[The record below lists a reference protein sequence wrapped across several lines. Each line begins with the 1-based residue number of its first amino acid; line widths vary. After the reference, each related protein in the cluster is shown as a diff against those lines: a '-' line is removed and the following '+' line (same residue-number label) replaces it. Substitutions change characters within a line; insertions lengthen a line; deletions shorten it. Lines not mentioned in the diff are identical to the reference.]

1 MKTRILA
8 RYELMTFGRMI
19 LMTWLVFFFLTD
31 GLTFILRL
39 LLHNALADFTVDG
52 TLITPVSMVL
62 MVCLVTQIT
71 KFTHLGFAVGVTRK
85 QQWQALALTVL
96 GGSVLAEIG
105 LSLWSFQLRFI
116 GGASEAILR
125 DFGYQGPW
133 NFGAAVSNLL
143 FEWGIFVIVF
153 AGALLIATLIMY
165 VPSNRYGQLLGAMA
179 LLMLMVFPLRALIN
193 WMAPAGS
200 PAGVLTRRIANGSV
214 IVNHGTAGTPYLA
227 AVICLVVGLGML
239 LLTRLCMRR
248 MALQR

>member
-85 QQWQALALTVL
+85 QQW
-96 GGSVLAEIG
+96 
-105 LSLWSFQLRFI
+105 
-116 GGASEAILR
+116 
-125 DFGYQGPW
+125 
-133 NFGAAVSNLL
+133 
-143 FEWGIFVIVF
+143 
-153 AGALLIATLIMY
+153 
-165 VPSNRYGQLLGAMA
+165 
-179 LLMLMVFPLRALIN
+179 
-193 WMAPAGS
+193 
-200 PAGVLTRRIANGSV
+200 
-214 IVNHGTAGTPYLA
+214 
-227 AVICLVVGLGML
+227 
-239 LLTRLCMRR
+239 
-248 MALQR
+248 